1 MIKPITEGWQLA
13 LYLQPNASRTAI
25 VGLHQHYLKI
35 AISAPALAG
44 KANSQLIQFL
54 AQCFQ
59 VPKSAVLLEKG
70 QQSRIKKVKIIS
82 DKPLPESLSQW
93 LIHPLAGNDHA

>member
-1 MIKPITEGWQLA
+1 MIKPIADGWQLA
-13 LYLQPNASRTAI
+13 LYLQPNASRTQI

-54 AQCFQ
+54 AQTFQ
-59 VPKSAVLLEKG
+59 VAKSAVLLEKG
-70 QQSRIKKVKIIS
+70 QQSRLKKVKIIS
-82 DKPLPESLSQW
+82 DKPLPDSLSQW
-93 LIHPLAGNDHA
+93 LVTPPAGNHDA